1 MKQHLLNKIGFPEL
15 YPLGVQTMPSAL
27 SHLVC
32 PECNERFDPDKIQ
45 TYCLACDSPL
55 VAAYDLVAA
64 RDVLNK
70 EDMGMRPKGLWRW
83 RELLPLRDQSNE
95 VTLGEGESPILHAPR
110 LGSSLNLAHLYIKD
124 ESGQPTGSFK
134 ARGLAVAVAKAM
146 ELGVKEFVIP
156 TAGNAGGALCA
167 YAARAG
173 LKAHVYMPEDAP
185 PANIAEIE
193 VTGADLHLVD
203 GLISDAGRL
212 AGQAAEEHGWF
223 NVSTFKEPYR
233 LEGKKTMGLEI
244 AEAFAWE
251 LPDVIIYP
259 TGGGT
264 GLVGIWKAFQEL
276 ETLGWIDERRPKMV
290 VVQAEGCA
298 PAVKAFHD
306 GQDRMEAWQDAST
319 IASGIRVPLPFADRL
334 ILDVLHKSAG
344 TAIAV
349 SDEEILK
356 AQKAIASYEGIFPAP
371 EGAATLAGLI
381 KLLEGGWLDRKARIV
396 LCNTGSG
403 LKYIHQQQL

>member
-1 MKQHLLNKIGFPEL
+1 
-15 YPLGVQTMPSAL
+15 MPSAL

-32 PECNERFDPDKIQ
+32 PECNETFDPDKIQ
-45 TYCLACDSPL
+45 TYCHTCNSPL
-55 VAAYDLVAA
+55 VAAYDLVTA
-64 RDVLNK
+64 RDGIRK
-70 EDMGMRPKGLWRW
+70 EEMRMRPRGLWRW

-185 PANIAEIE
+185 PANITEIE

-203 GLISDAGRL
+203 GLISEAGRL
-212 AGQAAEEHGWF
+212 AGRAAEEHGWF
-223 NVSTFKEPYR
+223 NISTFKEPYR

-264 GLVGIWKAFQEL
+264 GLVGIWKAFREL
-276 ETLGWIDERRPKMV
+276 EALGWIDERRPKMV

-298 PAVKAFHD
+298 PAVKAFRD
-306 GQDRMEAWQDAST
+306 GVDRMEAWQDAST
-319 IASGIRVPLPFADRL
+319 IASGLRVPLSFADRL
-334 ILDVLHKSAG
+334 ILDVLHKSSG

-349 SDEEILK
+349 SDEEILI

-371 EGAATLAGLI
+371 EGAATFAGLR
-381 KLLEGGWLDRKARIV
+381 KLPESGWLDREARIV

-403 LKYIHQQQL
+403 LKYVH